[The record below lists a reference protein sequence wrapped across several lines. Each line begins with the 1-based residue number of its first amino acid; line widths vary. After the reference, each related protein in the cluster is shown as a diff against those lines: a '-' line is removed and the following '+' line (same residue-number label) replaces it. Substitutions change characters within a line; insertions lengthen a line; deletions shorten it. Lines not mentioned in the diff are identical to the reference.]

1 MVLSCVNLPIKTHW
15 SIYFKRMQLLTHI
28 LCNNELNFWNA
39 QCLFLDT
46 EHTHRY
52 LTHKQF
58 FSVNATLWKCISS
71 YHHSTERVNKWHTR
85 ASLFSFYS
93 IPHLPS
99 WNPEDTCGSH
109 RNAWHLLFQSKF
121 NMWPLKSITTHKK
134 KNNQLTGSVIK
145 PWTHQR
151 AQSGLTGG
159 DWATPATTRQ
169 NPEPKIK
176 LQGMLMTT
184 CCTHPIHP
192 DCQAGT
198 RSSAAVDGTARTRLL
213 LVSSEL
219 ISVAWAQSWGHAH
232 SQHRGRS
239 LFPNP
244 VAR

>member
-1 MVLSCVNLPIKTHW
+1 MQTSLSWQKAHWLLPGAGAGPHEGSSGDETNAVLTVMVLSCVNLPIKTHW

-71 YHHSTERVNKWHTR
+71 YHHSTERVNKWHTQ

-134 KNNQLTGSVIK
+134 K
-145 PWTHQR
+145 
-151 AQSGLTGG
+151 
-159 DWATPATTRQ
+159 
-169 NPEPKIK
+169 KI
-176 LQGMLMTT
+176 T
-184 CCTHPIHP
+184 
-192 DCQAGT
+192 
-198 RSSAAVDGTARTRLL
+198 S
-213 LVSSEL
+213 
-219 ISVAWAQSWGHAH
+219 
-232 SQHRGRS
+232 
-239 LFPNP
+239 
-244 VAR
+244 